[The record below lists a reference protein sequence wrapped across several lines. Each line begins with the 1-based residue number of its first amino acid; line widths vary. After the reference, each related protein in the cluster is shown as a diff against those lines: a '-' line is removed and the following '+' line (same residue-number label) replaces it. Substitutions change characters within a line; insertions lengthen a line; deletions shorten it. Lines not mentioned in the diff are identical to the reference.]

1 MKEITNDYKNINTS
15 NQTFQEIIIKIAT
28 DFINV
33 SIEDFE
39 KTILEAFAL
48 VGSFLN
54 IDRVYVFEYK
64 KQKYVMNNL
73 YEWVKSNTQSKKE
86 NRQNIN
92 FEPFFEDLVRVHM
105 RGNSVIVENIET
117 LNKKSNF
124 YKMLND
130 ENVKSVYTLPLINQE
145 ECIGFIAFDDNSKT
159 RKWNVI
165 ENRLLRVLSEMM
177 TNLMMRQKRE
187 HEIIEMRIKADE
199 ASRAKGQFLANMSHE
214 IRTPLSGIYNT
225 FYLLSTTDLSIEQ
238 NEYLTVGQASID
250 SLASIV
256 DDVLDI
262 SRIEA
267 GKMEVYE
274 DLFNLEEEFIRIIR
288 TQKSFAEDK
297 GLSIHFSFDYRINFD
312 ILGDYRKLRQI
323 LLNLLNNAIKYT
335 NEGFIDIDVRMITE
349 EPLFI
354 EFSVSDTGIGI
365 DQSKI
370 QFLSDAFYQVDSS
383 ESRKYQGTGLGLSI
397 SNQLIDLLHGKL
409 SIESEIHKGSI
420 FKVTLPFTKNR
431 LYEYPATQN
440 MKALYVTEEI
450 EQSMIVSLLSSM
462 GMEPYTFESIDD
474 KKVDAIIFEKPIKNS
489 DLIQR
494 LKNEYGNESTITI
507 SSATPENKRF
517 KKIDCFFDLPVSRQT
532 LYQKILNKLNSDR
545 KAQNSI
551 EYNTIL
557 SGYALVVDDNRL
569 NRIALESI
577 LVKQG
582 IKSTSVD
589 SGKKAIDLVKK
600 EDFNII
606 LMDIQMP
613 EMDGIETT
621 RRIRAL
627 GKKYQSIPI
636 VAVTANAF
644 FNDYD
649 MMKTSQI
656 NDVIFKP
663 IKISHLNQVLR
674 KYIHTGTSII
684 IPDEL
689 FAFDEKDFR
698 QRFEGSSDIALEVI
712 ESFTSEYR
720 GDLQKLKSA
729 IQLKDSEEIIKAAH
743 YFKGS
748 CSYLSGKR
756 AVWMLNYIMDASKN
770 RQLDLMDLCYDLLE
784 SEINELMK
792 GIKDFSL

>member
-1 MKEITNDYKNINTS
+1 MKDITNESKNTNRS
-15 NQTFQEIIIKIAT
+15 NEQFQEIILRIAT

-33 SIEDFE
+33 SIENFE
-39 KTILEAFAL
+39 HTILEAFAI
-48 VGSFLN
+48 VGSFLDL
-54 IDRVYVFEYK
+54 DRIYVFEYDK
-64 KQKYVMNNL
+64 KRYIMSNP
-73 YEWVKSNTQSKKE
+73 YEWVGKNVIPKKQE
-86 NRQNIN
+86 RQQIN
-92 FEPFFEDLVRVHM
+92 FEPFFEDLVKKHM
-105 RGNSVIVENIET
+105 RGNSVIIEDVET
-117 LNKKSNF
+117 LNKKSEL
-124 YKMLND
+124 YKMLNK
-130 ENVKSVYTLPLINQE
+130 ENVKSLYTLPLINQE
-145 ECIGFIAFDDNSKT
+145 DCIGFIAFDDNQKT
-159 RKWNVI
+159 RRWNVI

-177 TNLMMRQKRE
+177 TNLIMRQQRE
-187 HEIIEMRIKADE
+187 HEIIEMRIQADE

-225 FYLLSTTDLSIEQ
+225 FYLLSTTNLSLEQ
-238 NEYLTVGQASID
+238 NEYLNVGQASID

-274 DLFNLEEEFIRIIR
+274 DLFNIEEEFIRIIR
-288 TQKSFAEDK
+288 TQKSFADDK
-297 GLSIHFSFDYRINFD
+297 GLSVSFHFDYRINFD

-335 NEGFIDIDVRMITE
+335 NKGGIYIDVSMVSE
-349 EPLFI
+349 EPLQI
-354 EFSVSDTGIGI
+354 EFSVKDTGIGI
-365 DQSKI
+365 EESQIKH
-370 QFLSDAFYQVDSS
+370 LSEAFYQVDSS
-383 ESRKYQGTGLGLSI
+383 ISRKYQGTGLGLSI
-397 SNQLIDLLHGKL
+397 SNQLIDLLHGRL
-409 SIESEIHKGSI
+409 TIESEINEGST
-420 FKVTLPFTKNR
+420 FKVVLPFTKNR

-440 MKALYVTEEI
+440 MKSLYVIDNIHQSTI
-450 EQSMIVSLLSSM
+450 ENMLSSM
-462 GMEPYTFESIDD
+462 GLITYTFETVAD
-474 KKVDAIIFEKPIKNS
+474 KKMDAIIFETPIKNGEM
-489 DLIQR
+489 IQR
-494 LKNEYGNESTITI
+494 LKEEYGSESTITM

-532 LYQKILNKLNSDR
+532 VYQKILNKLNSER
-545 KAQNSI
+545 KAQNSN

-557 SGYALVVDDNRL
+557 SGHALVVDDNRL

-649 MMKTSQI
+649 MMKTTQI

-663 IKISHLNQVLR
+663 IKIEHLNQVLR
-674 KYIHTGTSII
+674 KYIHTGTSIQ

-712 ESFTSEYR
+712 ESFSSEYR

-729 IQLKDSEEIIKAAH
+729 IQLKDGEEIIKAAH

-756 AVWMLNYIMDASKN
+756 AVWMLNYIMDIAKN
-770 RQLDLMDLCYDLLE
+770 KQLDLMELCYDMLE
-784 SEINELMK
+784 GEVIELMK
-792 GIKDFSL
+792 AIHNFKI

>member
-1 MKEITNDYKNINTS
+1 MKEITNDLKTTNKS
-15 NQTFQEIIIKIAT
+15 NQAFQEIIIKIAT

-33 SIEDFE
+33 SIEDFD
-39 KTILEAFAL
+39 KTIVEAFKII
-48 VGSFLN
+48 GSFLDL
-54 IDRVYVFEYK
+54 DRVYVFEYNK
-64 KQKYVMNNL
+64 KNHMMVNL
-73 YEWVKSNTQSKKE
+73 YEWVSLNALPKKKS
-86 NRQNIN
+86 RQKVD
-92 FEPFFEDLVRVHM
+92 FEPFFEDLVRKHM
-105 RGNSVIVENIET
+105 RGNSVIIEDVEL
-117 LNKKSNF
+117 LNKKSEL
-124 YKMLND
+124 YKVLASV
-130 ENVKSVYTLPLINQE
+130 NVKSVYTLPLMYQE
-145 ECIGFIAFDDNSKT
+145 ECIGYIAFDDNQKT

-165 ENRLLRVLSEMM
+165 ENRLLRVFSEMI

-187 HEIIEMRIKADE
+187 QEVLEMRLKVDE

-225 FYLLSTTDLSIEQ
+225 FYLLSTTDLSLEQ
-238 NEYLTVGQASID
+238 NEYLAVGQSSID

-288 TQKSFAEDK
+288 SQKSFADDK
-297 GLSIHFSFDYRINFD
+297 GLPILFNFDYRINFD
-312 ILGDYRKLRQI
+312 ILGDYRKLRQVI
-323 LLNLLNNAIKYT
+323 LNLLNNAIKYT
-335 NEGFIDIDVRMITE
+335 NKGQIEIDVQMLTE
-349 EPLFI
+349 EPLQI
-354 EFSVSDTGIGI
+354 QFSVKDSGIGI
-365 DQSKI
+365 EKSQI
-370 QFLSDAFYQVDSS
+370 QYLSDAFYQVDSS

-397 SNQLIDLLHGKL
+397 SNQIIELLHGKL
-409 SIESEIHKGSI
+409 EIESEIHKGST
-420 FKVTLPFTKNR
+420 FKVTLPLVKNR
-431 LYEYPATQN
+431 LYEYPAIQN
-440 MKALYVTEEI
+440 MKALYVIDQIDESTI
-450 EQSMIVSLLSSM
+450 EGLLSSM
-462 GMEPYTFESIDD
+462 GMTTYTFDSINDQ
-474 KKVDAIIFEKPIKNS
+474 KADAIIFEKPIKNN
-489 DLIQR
+489 DMIQR
-494 LKNEYGNESTITI
+494 LKDEYGNDSTITI

-532 LYQKILNKLNSDR
+532 LYQKILNKLNSER
-545 KAQNSI
+545 KAQNTT
-551 EYNTIL
+551 EYKTIL

-627 GKKYQSIPI
+627 GKKYQNIPI

-649 MMKTSQI
+649 MMKTTQI

-663 IKISHLNQVLR
+663 IKIDHLNQVLR
-674 KYIHTGTSII
+674 KYIHTGTSIQ

-689 FAFDEKDFR
+689 FAFDEKDFK
-698 QRFEGSSDIALEVI
+698 QRFEGSNDIALEVI
-712 ESFTSEYR
+712 ESFSNEYR

-729 IQLKDSEEIIKAAH
+729 ILLKDSEEIMKAAH

-756 AVWMLNYIMDASKN
+756 AVWMLNYIMNIAKN
-770 RQLDLMDLCYDLLE
+770 RQMDLMNLCYDMLE
-784 SEINELMK
+784 SEVNELMK
-792 GIKDFSL
+792 GIKDFKF

>member
-1 MKEITNDYKNINTS
+1 
-15 NQTFQEIIIKIAT
+15 
-28 DFINV
+28 
-33 SIEDFE
+33 
-39 KTILEAFAL
+39 
-48 VGSFLN
+48 
-54 IDRVYVFEYK
+54 
-64 KQKYVMNNL
+64 
-73 YEWVKSNTQSKKE
+73 
-86 NRQNIN
+86 
-92 FEPFFEDLVRVHM
+92 
-105 RGNSVIVENIET
+105 
-117 LNKKSNF
+117 
-124 YKMLND
+124 
-130 ENVKSVYTLPLINQE
+130 
-145 ECIGFIAFDDNSKT
+145 
-159 RKWNVI
+159 
-165 ENRLLRVLSEMM
+165 
-177 TNLMMRQKRE
+177 
-187 HEIIEMRIKADE
+187 MRIKADE

-225 FYLLSTTDLSIEQ
+225 FYLLSTTDLSLEQ
-238 NEYLTVGQASID
+238 NEYLNVGQASID

-274 DLFNLEEEFIRIIR
+274 DLFNIEEEFIRIIR
-288 TQKSFAEDK
+288 TQKSFADDK
-297 GLSIHFSFDYRINFD
+297 GLSVSFHFDYRINFD

-335 NEGFIDIDVRMITE
+335 NKGGIDIDVSMVSE
-349 EPLFI
+349 DPLQI
-354 EFSVSDTGIGI
+354 EFSVKDTGIGI
-365 DQSKI
+365 EESQIKH
-370 QFLSDAFYQVDSS
+370 LSEAFYQVDSS
-383 ESRKYQGTGLGLSI
+383 ISRKYQGTGLGLSI

-409 SIESEIHKGSI
+409 TIESEVNKGST
-420 FKVTLPFTKNR
+420 FKVVLPFTKNR

-440 MKALYVTEEI
+440 MKSLYVIDNIHQSSI
-450 EQSMIVSLLSSM
+450 ENMLSSM
-462 GMEPYTFESIDD
+462 GLITYTFETVAD
-474 KKVDAIIFEKPIKNS
+474 KKMDAIIFETPIKNS
-489 DLIQR
+489 EMIQR
-494 LKNEYGNESTITI
+494 LKDEYGSESTITI

-532 LYQKILNKLNSDR
+532 LYQKILNKLNSER
-545 KAQNSI
+545 KAQNTN
-551 EYNTIL
+551 EYKTIL

-649 MMKTSQI
+649 MMKTTQI

-663 IKISHLNQVLR
+663 IKIEHLNQVLR
-674 KYIHTGTSII
+674 KYIHTGTSIQ

-689 FAFDEKDFR
+689 FSFDEKDFR

-712 ESFTSEYR
+712 ESFSSEYR

-729 IQLKDSEEIIKAAH
+729 IQLKDGEEIIKAAH

-756 AVWMLNYIMDASKN
+756 AVWMLNYIMDIAKN
-770 RQLDLMDLCYDLLE
+770 RQLDLMELCYDMLE
-784 SEINELMK
+784 SEVIELMK
-792 GIKDFSL
+792 AINNFKI

>member
-1 MKEITNDYKNINTS
+1 VKDITNESKNTNRS
-15 NQTFQEIIIKIAT
+15 NEQFQEIILRVAT

-33 SIEDFE
+33 SIENFE
-39 KTILEAFAL
+39 HTILEAFAI
-48 VGSFLN
+48 VGSFLDL
-54 IDRVYVFEYK
+54 DRIYVFEYDK
-64 KQKYVMNNL
+64 KRYIMSNP
-73 YEWVKSNTQSKKE
+73 YEWVGKNVTPKKQE
-86 NRQNIN
+86 RQQIN
-92 FEPFFEDLVRVHM
+92 FEPFFEDLVKKHM
-105 RGNSVIVENIET
+105 RGNSVIIEDVET
-117 LNKKSNF
+117 LNKKSEL
-124 YKMLND
+124 YKMLNK
-130 ENVKSVYTLPLINQE
+130 ENVKSLYTLPLINQE
-145 ECIGFIAFDDNSKT
+145 DCIGFIAFDDNQKT
-159 RKWNVI
+159 RRWNVI

-177 TNLMMRQKRE
+177 TNLIMRQQRE

-225 FYLLSTTDLSIEQ
+225 FYLLSTTDLSLEQ
-238 NEYLTVGQASID
+238 NEYLNVGQASID

-274 DLFNLEEEFIRIIR
+274 DLFNIEEEFIRIIR
-288 TQKSFAEDK
+288 TQKSFADDK
-297 GLSIHFSFDYRINFD
+297 GLSVSFHFDYRINFD

-335 NEGFIDIDVRMITE
+335 NKGGIDIDVSMVSE
-349 EPLFI
+349 DPLQI
-354 EFSVSDTGIGI
+354 EFSVKDTGIGI
-365 DQSKI
+365 EESQIKH
-370 QFLSDAFYQVDSS
+370 LSEAFYQVDSS
-383 ESRKYQGTGLGLSI
+383 ISRKYQGTGLGLSI

-409 SIESEIHKGSI
+409 TIESEVNKGST
-420 FKVTLPFTKNR
+420 FKVILPFTKNR

-440 MKALYVTEEI
+440 MKSLYVIDNINQSSI
-450 EQSMIVSLLSSM
+450 ENMLSSM
-462 GMEPYTFESIDD
+462 GLITYTFETVAD
-474 KKVDAIIFEKPIKNS
+474 KKMDAIIFETPIKNS
-489 DLIQR
+489 EMIQR
-494 LKNEYGNESTITI
+494 LKDEYGSESTITI

-532 LYQKILNKLNSDR
+532 LYQKILNKLNSER
-545 KAQNSI
+545 KAQNTN
-551 EYNTIL
+551 EYKTIL
-557 SGYALVVDDNRL
+557 SGHALVVDDNRL

-649 MMKTSQI
+649 MMKTTQI

-663 IKISHLNQVLR
+663 IKIEHLNQVLR
-674 KYIHTGTSII
+674 KYIHTGTSIQ

-689 FAFDEKDFR
+689 FSFDEKDFR

-712 ESFTSEYR
+712 ESFSSEYR

-729 IQLKDSEEIIKAAH
+729 IQLKDGEEIIKAAH

-756 AVWMLNYIMDASKN
+756 AVWMLNYIMDIAKN
-770 RQLDLMDLCYDLLE
+770 RQLDLMELCYDMLE
-784 SEINELMK
+784 SEVIELMK
-792 GIKDFSL
+792 AINNFKI

>member
-1 MKEITNDYKNINTS
+1 VKDITNESKNTNRS
-15 NQTFQEIIIKIAT
+15 NEQFQEIILRIAT

-33 SIEDFE
+33 SIENFE
-39 KTILEAFAL
+39 HTILEAFAI
-48 VGSFLN
+48 VGSFLDL
-54 IDRVYVFEYK
+54 DRIYVFEYDK
-64 KQKYVMNNL
+64 KKYIMSNP
-73 YEWVKSNTQSKKE
+73 YEWVGNNVTPKKQE
-86 NRQNIN
+86 RQQIN
-92 FEPFFEDLVRVHM
+92 FEPFFEDLVKKHM
-105 RGNSVIVENIET
+105 RGNSVIIEDVET
-117 LNKKSNF
+117 LNKKSEL
-124 YKMLND
+124 YKMLNK
-130 ENVKSVYTLPLINQE
+130 ENVKSLYTLPLINQE
-145 ECIGFIAFDDNSKT
+145 DCIGFIAFDDNQKT
-159 RKWNVI
+159 RRWNVI

-177 TNLMMRQKRE
+177 TNLIIRQQRE
-187 HEIIEMRIKADE
+187 HEIIEMRIQADE

-225 FYLLSTTDLSIEQ
+225 FYLLSTTNLSLEQ
-238 NEYLTVGQASID
+238 NEYLNVGQASID

-274 DLFNLEEEFIRIIR
+274 DLFNIEEEFIRIIR
-288 TQKSFAEDK
+288 TQKSFADDK
-297 GLSIHFSFDYRINFD
+297 GLSVSFHFDYRINFD

-335 NEGFIDIDVRMITE
+335 NKGSIDIDVSMVSE
-349 EPLFI
+349 DPLQI
-354 EFSVSDTGIGI
+354 EFSVKDTGIGI
-365 DQSKI
+365 EESQIKH
-370 QFLSDAFYQVDSS
+370 LSEAFYQVDSS
-383 ESRKYQGTGLGLSI
+383 ISRKYQGTGLGLSI

-409 SIESEIHKGSI
+409 TIESEVNKGST
-420 FKVTLPFTKNR
+420 FKVILPFTKNR

-440 MKALYVTEEI
+440 MKSLYVIDNIHQSTI
-450 EQSMIVSLLSSM
+450 ENMLSSM
-462 GMEPYTFESIDD
+462 GLITYTFETVED
-474 KKVDAIIFEKPIKNS
+474 KKMDAIIFETPIKNGEM
-489 DLIQR
+489 IQR
-494 LKNEYGNESTITI
+494 LKEEYGTESTITM

-532 LYQKILNKLNSDR
+532 LYQKILNKLNSER
-545 KAQNSI
+545 KAQNTN

-557 SGYALVVDDNRL
+557 SGNALVVDDNRL

-649 MMKTSQI
+649 MMKTTQI

-663 IKISHLNQVLR
+663 IKIEHLNQVLR
-674 KYIHTGTSII
+674 KYIHTGTSIQ
-684 IPDEL
+684 IPDEF

-698 QRFEGSSDIALEVI
+698 QRFEGSSDIAIEVI
-712 ESFTSEYR
+712 ESFSSEYR

-729 IQLKDSEEIIKAAH
+729 IQLKDGEEIIKAAH

-756 AVWMLNYIMDASKN
+756 AVWMLNYIMDIAKN
-770 RQLDLMDLCYDLLE
+770 KQLDLMELCYDMLE
-784 SEINELMK
+784 GEVVELMK
-792 GIKDFSL
+792 AINNFKI

>member
-1 MKEITNDYKNINTS
+1 MKEIKNDFTNTIKN
-15 NQTFQEIIIKIAT
+15 NQTFQEIIIKIAS

-33 SIEDFE
+33 SIEDFD
-39 KTILEAFAL
+39 KTIFEAFSTL
-48 VGSFLN
+48 GSFLDL
-54 IDRVYVFEYK
+54 DRVYLFEYDK
-64 KQKYVMNNL
+64 KGYVMNNL
-73 YEWVKSNTQSKKE
+73 YEWVSSNAKPIKKD
-86 NRQNIN
+86 RQKIN
-92 FEPFFEDLVRVHM
+92 FEPFFEDLVRKHM
-105 RGNSVIVENIET
+105 RGNSVIIEDIET
-117 LNKKSNF
+117 VSKKSELYNF
-124 YKMLND
+124 LKSA
-130 ENVKSVYTLPLINQE
+130 NVKSIYTLPLLYKDD
-145 ECIGFIAFDDNSKT
+145 CIGFIGFDDHQKT

-165 ENRLLRVLSEMM
+165 ENRLLRVFSEMM
-177 TNLMMRQKRE
+177 TNIILRQKKE
-187 HEIIEMRIKADE
+187 HENLEMKIKADE

-225 FYLLSTTDLSIEQ
+225 FYLLSTTDLSLEQ
-238 NEYLTVGQASID
+238 NEYLTVGQSSID

-288 TQKSFAEDK
+288 SQKSFADDK
-297 GLSIHFSFDYRINFD
+297 GLHIRFNYDYRINFD

-323 LLNLLNNAIKYT
+323 ILNLLNNAIKYT
-335 NEGFIDIDVRMITE
+335 NKGSIEIDVRMLSE
-349 EPLFI
+349 EPLQI
-354 EFSVSDTGIGI
+354 EFSIQDTGIGI
-365 DQSKI
+365 EKTQI
-370 QFLSDAFYQVDSS
+370 QYLSEAFFQVDSS

-397 SNQLIDLLHGKL
+397 SNQLIDLLHGTL
-409 SIESEIHKGSI
+409 TIESEVNKGST
-420 FKVTLPFTKNR
+420 FKVTLPFVKNR
-431 LYEYPATQN
+431 LYEYPATSN
-440 MKALYVTEEI
+440 MKALYAIDQLSQSSI
-450 EQSMIVSLLSSM
+450 EGLLSSM
-462 GMEPYTFESIDD
+462 GMIPYTFETIIDQ
-474 KKVDAIIFEKPIKNS
+474 KVDAIIFEKPIKNN
-489 DLIQR
+489 DMIQR
-494 LKNEYGNESTITI
+494 LKDEYGHESTITI

-532 LYQKILNKLNSDR
+532 LYQKILNKLNSER
-545 KAQNSI
+545 KAKDTT
-551 EYNTIL
+551 EYKTIL

-627 GKKYQSIPI
+627 GKKYQNIPI

-649 MMKTSQI
+649 MMKTTQI

-663 IKISHLNQVLR
+663 IKIDHLNQVLR
-674 KYIHTGTSII
+674 KYIHTGTSIQ

-689 FAFDEKDFR
+689 FSFDEKDFK
-698 QRFEGSSDIALEVI
+698 QRFEGSDDIALEVI

-729 IQLKDSEEIIKAAH
+729 ILLKDDEEIIKAAH

-748 CSYLSGKR
+748 CAYLSGKR
-756 AVWMLNYIMDASKN
+756 SVWMLNYIMNIAKN
-770 RQLDLMDLCYDLLE
+770 RQMDLLTLCYDMLE
-784 SEINELMK
+784 SEVNELIK
-792 GIKDFSL
+792 GIKDFKF

>member
-1 MKEITNDYKNINTS
+1 MKDIMNESKNTNRS
-15 NQTFQEIIIKIAT
+15 NEQFQEIILRIAS

-33 SIEDFE
+33 SIDDFE
-39 KTILEAFAL
+39 QIILEAFAI
-48 VGSFLN
+48 VGSFLDL
-54 IDRVYVFEYK
+54 DRIYVFEYNK
-64 KQKYVMNNL
+64 KKYTMHNL
-73 YEWVKSNTQSKKE
+73 YEWVSKNVTPKKE
-86 NRQNIN
+86 ERQDIN
-92 FEPFFEDLVRVHM
+92 FEPYFEDLVKKHM
-105 RGNSVIVENIET
+105 RSNSVIIEDIET
-117 LNKKSNF
+117 LNKKSEL
-124 YKMLND
+124 YKMLN
-130 ENVKSVYTLPLINQE
+130 EEHVKSLYTLPLINHD
-145 ECIGFIAFDDNSKT
+145 ECIGFIAFDDTQKT
-159 RKWNVI
+159 RRWNVI

-177 TNLMMRQKRE
+177 TNLIMRQKRE

-225 FYLLSTTDLSIEQ
+225 FYLLSTTDLSLEQ
-238 NEYLTVGQASID
+238 NEYLNVGQASID

-274 DLFNLEEEFIRIIR
+274 DLFNIEEEFIRMIR
-288 TQKSFAEDK
+288 TQKSFADDK
-297 GLSIHFSFDYRINFD
+297 GITISFHFDYRINFD

-323 LLNLLNNAIKYT
+323 FLNLLNNAIKYT
-335 NEGFIDIDVRMITE
+335 KEGSIDIDVVMASE
-349 EPLFI
+349 NPLQI
-354 EFSVSDTGIGI
+354 EFSVKDTGIGI
-365 DQSKI
+365 EESQI
-370 QFLSDAFYQVDSS
+370 NHLSEAFYQVDAS

-409 SIESEIHKGSI
+409 TIESEIDKGST
-420 FKVTLPFTKNR
+420 FKVLLPFTKNR
-431 LYEYPATQN
+431 LYEYPATQK
-440 MKALYVTEEI
+440 MKSLYVIDNIHQSTI
-450 EQSMIVSLLSSM
+450 ESMLSSM
-462 GMEPYTFESIDD
+462 GLTTYTFETVADH
-474 KKVDAIIFEKPIKNS
+474 KVDVIIFETPIKNS
-489 DLIQR
+489 EMIQR
-494 LKNEYGNESTITI
+494 LKEEYGTESTITI

-532 LYQKILNKLNSDR
+532 FYQKILNKLNSER
-545 KAQNSI
+545 KAQNTN
-551 EYNTIL
+551 EYKTIL
-557 SGYALVVDDNRL
+557 SGHALVVDDNRL

-589 SGKKAIDLVKK
+589 SGKKALDLVKK

-606 LMDIQMP
+606 FMDIQMP

-627 GKKYQSIPI
+627 GKKFQSIPI
-636 VAVTANAF
+636 VAITANAF

-649 MMKTSQI
+649 MMKTTQI

-663 IKISHLNQVLR
+663 IKIEHLNQVLR
-674 KYIHTGTSII
+674 KYIHTGTSIQ

-712 ESFTSEYR
+712 ESFSSEYR

-729 IQLKDSEEIIKAAH
+729 IQLKDGEEIIKAAH

-756 AVWMLNYIMDASKN
+756 AVWMLNYMMNIAKN
-770 RQLDLMDLCYDLLE
+770 KQFDLMELCYDMLE
-784 SEINELMK
+784 NEVVELTK
-792 GIKDFSL
+792 AIHNFLI

>member
-1 MKEITNDYKNINTS
+1 MKEVISDPKNLNTS
-15 NQTFQEIIIKIAT
+15 NQKFQEIIIRIAT

-33 SIEDFE
+33 SIENFDN
-39 KTILEAFAL
+39 TILEAFAIL
-48 VGSFLN
+48 GSFLDL
-54 IDRVYVFEYK
+54 DRVYTFDYDK
-64 KQKYVMNNL
+64 DSHAMHNT
-73 YEWVKSNTQSKKE
+73 YEWISANTTSKKE
-86 NRQNIN
+86 ERQRIQ
-92 FEPFFEDLVRVHM
+92 FEPLFENLVRAHM
-105 RGNSVIVENIET
+105 RGNSVIVEDIET
-117 LNKKSNF
+117 LNKKSEL
-124 YKMLND
+124 YKMLFSA
-130 ENVKSVYTLPLINQE
+130 NVLSFYTLPLMNQDV
-145 ECIGFIAFDDNSKT
+145 CIGFIAFDDNKKT

-165 ENRLLRVLSEMM
+165 ENRLLRTFAEMM
-177 TNLMMRQKRE
+177 TNLLMRQKRE
-187 HEIIEMRIKADE
+187 LKIIEMQISADE

-225 FYLLSTTDLSIEQ
+225 FYLLGTTDLSMEQ
-238 NEYLTVGQASID
+238 NQYLSVGQASID
-250 SLASIV
+250 SLSSIV

-274 DLFNLEEEFIRIIR
+274 DLFNIEEELIRIIR
-288 TQKSFAEDK
+288 TQKNFADDK
-297 GLSIHFSFDYRINFD
+297 GLSIHFKFDYRINFD

-323 LLNLLNNAIKYT
+323 LLNLINNAIKYT
-335 NEGFIDIDVRMITE
+335 NEGHIDIEVQMITE
-349 EPLFI
+349 DPLQI
-354 EFSVSDTGIGI
+354 EFVVRDTGIGI
-365 DQSKI
+365 DQSEI
-370 QFLSDAFYQVDSS
+370 EHLSDAFYQVDSS

-397 SNQLIDLLHGKL
+397 SNQLIDLLHGKM
-409 SIESEIHKGSI
+409 IIDSEINKGST
-420 FKVTLPFTKNR
+420 FKVILPFVKNR
-431 LYEYPATQN
+431 TYEYPLTN
-440 MKALYVTEEI
+440 KMKALYVIDQI
-450 EQSMIVSLLSSM
+450 EQSEIEGLLSSM
-462 GMEPYTFESIDD
+462 GMITHTFESIDD
-474 KKVDAIIFEKPIKNS
+474 RKVEAIIFENPIKNS
-489 DLIQR
+489 EMIQR
-494 LKNEYGNESTITI
+494 LKDEYGHEHTITI

-532 LYQKILNKLNSDR
+532 LYQKILNKFDSDR
-545 KAQNSI
+545 KAQHST
-551 EYNTIL
+551 EYKNIL

-582 IKSTSVD
+582 IKSISVD

-649 MMKTSQI
+649 LMKTTQI

-663 IKISHLNQVLR
+663 IRIDHLNQVLR
-674 KYIHTGTSII
+674 KYIHTGTNIQ

-689 FAFDEKDFR
+689 FSFDEKDFR
-698 QRFEGSSDIALEVI
+698 QRFEGSDDIAIEVVD
-712 ESFTSEYR
+712 SFISEYR

-729 IQLKDSEEIIKAAH
+729 ILLKDSEEIIKAAH

-756 AVWMLNYIMDASKN
+756 SVWMLNYIMNSAKDKL
-770 RQLDLMDLCYDLLE
+770 LDLMNLCYDMLE
-784 SEINELMK
+784 SEVHELVK
-792 GIKDFSL
+792 SIKEFKI

>member
-1 MKEITNDYKNINTS
+1 MKDITNESKNTNRS
-15 NQTFQEIIIKIAT
+15 NEQFQEIILRIAT

-33 SIEDFE
+33 SIENFE
-39 KTILEAFAL
+39 HTILEAFAI
-48 VGSFLN
+48 VGSFLDL
-54 IDRVYVFEYK
+54 DRIYVFEYDK
-64 KQKYVMNNL
+64 KKYIMSNP
-73 YEWVKSNTQSKKE
+73 YEWVGNNVTPKKQE
-86 NRQNIN
+86 RQQIN
-92 FEPFFEDLVRVHM
+92 FEPFFEDLVKKHM
-105 RGNSVIVENIET
+105 RGNSVIIEDVET
-117 LNKKSNF
+117 LNKKSEL
-124 YKMLND
+124 YKMLNK
-130 ENVKSVYTLPLINQE
+130 ENVKSLYTLPLINQE
-145 ECIGFIAFDDNSKT
+145 DCIGFIAFDDNQKT
-159 RKWNVI
+159 RRWNVI

-177 TNLMMRQKRE
+177 TNLIIRQQRE
-187 HEIIEMRIKADE
+187 HEIIEMRIQADE

-225 FYLLSTTDLSIEQ
+225 FYLLSTTNLSLEQ
-238 NEYLTVGQASID
+238 NEYLNVGQASID

-274 DLFNLEEEFIRIIR
+274 DLFNIEEEFIRIIR
-288 TQKSFAEDK
+288 TQKSFADDK
-297 GLSIHFSFDYRINFD
+297 GLSVSFHFDYRINFD

-335 NEGFIDIDVRMITE
+335 NKGSIDIDVSMVSE
-349 EPLFI
+349 DPLQI
-354 EFSVSDTGIGI
+354 EFSVKDTGIGI
-365 DQSKI
+365 EESQIKH
-370 QFLSDAFYQVDSS
+370 LSEAFYQVDSS
-383 ESRKYQGTGLGLSI
+383 ISRKYQGTGLGLSI

-409 SIESEIHKGSI
+409 TIESEVNKGST
-420 FKVTLPFTKNR
+420 FKVILPFTKNR

-440 MKALYVTEEI
+440 MKSLYVIDNIHQSTI
-450 EQSMIVSLLSSM
+450 ENMLSSM
-462 GMEPYTFESIDD
+462 GLITYTFETVED
-474 KKVDAIIFEKPIKNS
+474 KKMDAIIFETPIKNGEM
-489 DLIQR
+489 IQR
-494 LKNEYGNESTITI
+494 LKEEYGTESTITM

-532 LYQKILNKLNSDR
+532 LYQKILNKLNSER
-545 KAQNSI
+545 KAQNTN

-557 SGYALVVDDNRL
+557 SGNALVVDDNRL

-649 MMKTSQI
+649 MMKTTQI

-663 IKISHLNQVLR
+663 IKIEHLNQVLR
-674 KYIHTGTSII
+674 KYIHTGTSIQ
-684 IPDEL
+684 IPDEF

-698 QRFEGSSDIALEVI
+698 QRFEGSSDIAIEVI
-712 ESFTSEYR
+712 ESFSSEYR

-729 IQLKDSEEIIKAAH
+729 IQLKDGEEIIKAAH

-756 AVWMLNYIMDASKN
+756 AVWMLNYIMDIAKN
-770 RQLDLMDLCYDLLE
+770 KQLDLMELCYDMLE
-784 SEINELMK
+784 GEVVELMK
-792 GIKDFSL
+792 AINNFKI